1 MTDHRRTNPGWI
13 TGPVTRSLVAG
24 LTLTALAA
32 ATAAA
37 MFAVEL
43 SRVSELRAG
52 LQQLSERVTA
62 QQRALA
68 ALVDLPQDLA
78 VRTEALARAHRAAVD
93 RALQPIVARVEALDA
108 EVRVLGETVQQV
120 TTAAAIVTLATGR
133 PVHPVPD
140 LPDGEGA

>member
-43 SRVSELRAG
+43 SRDRTVSELRAG

-140 LPDGEGA
+140 L